1 MAAQREGRVSP
12 KSGRTHKKLKM
23 TALHA
28 RHGPARPLVQ
38 RWLASFLVEMVF
50 R

>member
-1 MAAQREGRVSP
+1 MAALRGRPSP
-12 KSGRTHKKLKM
+12 RSGQAHKKLKM
-23 TALHA
+23 TALEA

-38 RWLASFLVEMVF
+38 RWLASFLVEMLF

>member
-12 KSGRTHKKLKM
+12 KSGRTHKSLKM
-23 TALHA
+23 TAMQA

-38 RWLASFLVEMVF
+38 RWLASFLVDMILK
-50 R
+50 